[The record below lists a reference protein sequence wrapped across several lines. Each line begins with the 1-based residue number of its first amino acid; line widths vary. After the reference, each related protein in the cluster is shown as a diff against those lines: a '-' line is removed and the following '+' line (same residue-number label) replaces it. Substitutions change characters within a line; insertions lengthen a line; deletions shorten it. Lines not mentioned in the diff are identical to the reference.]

1 MTEIEAPPR
10 AGRREWIGLA
20 VLALACL
27 LYVMD
32 LTVLHLAIPAIS
44 AVGVG
49 FDEFPDRET
58 IRRFTG
64 REGHVL
70 AHERASLGLEDG
82 PGFEKRLDPV
92 SAIFTANP

>member
-1 MTEIEAPPR
+1 MQLL
-10 AGRREWIGLA
+10 RRCRILGVHVHHEMG
-20 VLALACL
+20 VHGKER
-27 LYVMD
+27 
-32 LTVLHLAIPAIS
+32 HLAFRIPAIG

-92 SAIFTANP
+92 SAIFAANP